1 MEDKNG
7 GADMDHVVYVDA
19 KSNELEELITGRKTM
34 ILRGATGRKLPY
46 GRVNIGDMLY
56 FINNDGEGKVRAKGN
71 VTDVYNSDKMAEDES
86 ISLVEKNQDKL
97 RLTEKQFNKWAG
109 KRYIVLIQV
118 GNVDAIEPFRIDKS
132 NYGNMDDWLPVE
144 NIDSVRL

>member
-1 MEDKNG
+1 
-7 GADMDHVVYVDA
+7 MDHVVYVDA